1 MTGEFQ
7 HSIDSKGRLF
17 VPAKLRPEL
26 GEFFFV
32 TKGLD
37 NCLFLYPAG
46 NWADI
51 EEKIAA
57 LPLSKS
63 RNLQRMLFA
72 SAQRCE
78 LDSQGRILIPQKLRQ
93 YAGLNK
99 DVTIIGVSSRA
110 EIWDSEKWQRIE
122 QDDLTS
128 ETLAESMEEL
138 GF

>member
-1 MTGEFQ
+1 LTGEYQ
-7 HSIDSKGRLF
+7 HTIDGKGRLF
-17 VPAKLRPEL
+17 VPAKLRAEL
-26 GEFFFV
+26 GEFFYV

-37 NCLFLYPAG
+37 NCLFVYPAK

-72 SAQRCE
+72 SAIRCE
-78 LDSQGRILIPQKLRQ
+78 VDGQGRILIPQKLRQ
-93 YAGLNK
+93 YAGLEK

-110 EIWDSEKWQRIE
+110 EIWDSERWARIE

-128 ETLAESMEEL
+128 ESLAESMEEL